1 MTFTIN
7 NLTRC
12 PGGNHY
18 ELTLTFEGGPTVT
31 LETTK
36 QEMDHDPA
44 ADRNEARREIIDRVR
59 SEIKERAVTTFAQIQ
74 TLLIGQTFKV

>member
-1 MTFTIN
+1 
-7 NLTRC
+7 
-12 PGGNHY
+12 
-18 ELTLTFEGGPTVT
+18 
-31 LETTK
+31 
-36 QEMDHDPA
+36 MDHDPA